1 MSRHRDVLNFKA
13 STIRYLHGR
22 CLRLESCRKALVWQK
37 RYLQRVL
44 AGYTEFEKN
53 LRPPALRAP
62 EVSKGKK
69 RFKCVAMVAVAMV
82 RMAFLVRRRHHVRT
96 LAARS
101 LLPAASSEYGGN
113 TPPEGRTHV
122 PAGGPRAPSD
132 TLARR
137 VLKHEMRLNLP
148 ASPGLGDF
156 VRRSPYTAN
165 SPQND
170 PFILSSPR
178 GEVAAAYLN
187 KLELVSRCL
196 NHAMEASRDV
206 P

>member
-1 MSRHRDVLNFKA
+1 MRGDGGGGDGP
-13 STIRYLHGR
+13 HGVPGAAPAPR
-22 CLRLESCRKALVWQK
+22 TD
-37 RYLQRVL
+37 
-44 AGYTEFEKN
+44 AG
-53 LRPPALRAP
+53 RA
-62 EVSKGKK
+62 
-69 RFKCVAMVAVAMV
+69 
-82 RMAFLVRRRHHVRT
+82 
-96 LAARS
+96 LAAACRVS
-101 LLPAASSEYGGN
+101 ILTLTIFSHQTTYNSSEYGGN

-148 ASPGLGDF
+148 ASPGQTNVLTKSISQWETSSEDRRTLQTHHKTIHSYSGKLFNLGNKKLSKISLLISIPLD
-156 VRRSPYTAN
+156 
-165 SPQND
+165 
-170 PFILSSPR
+170 SSPR